1 MGHWWLLV
9 SNPAT
14 HLPRH
19 QLTRR
24 DAGHSPKMLC
34 PKLVSAPCL
43 VLFVV
48 QIFFSIWARVMTHEN
63 RSNVQRFY
71 KWREFR
77 PQIVP
82 VNSRSGRRQ
91 WEFLYLWNACDFI
104 YYSGMEIYS
113 TIILLQTNG
122 LSICS
127 LAGSQTISKP
137 STII

>member
-48 QIFFSIWARVMTHEN
+48 QIFFSIWAGVMTHEN
-63 RSNVQRFY
+63 RSNVQSFY

-77 PQIVP
+77 PQMVL
-82 VNSRSGRRQ
+82 VNSRSERRQ
-91 WEFLYLWNACDFI
+91 SEFYIFAKRVWLYLLFRYGNLFDDYFTSNKWTFNMLF
-104 YYSGMEIYS
+104 GR
-113 TIILLQTNG
+113 LTNY
-122 LSICS
+122 
-127 LAGSQTISKP
+127 
-137 STII
+137 

>member
-48 QIFFSIWARVMTHEN
+48 QIFFSIWAGVMTHEN
-63 RSNVQRFY
+63 RPNVQSFY

-82 VNSRSGRRQ
+82 VNSRSERRQ
-91 WEFLYLWNACDFI
+91 SEFYIFAKRVWLYLLFRYGNLFDDYFTSNKWTFNMLF
-104 YYSGMEIYS
+104 GR
-113 TIILLQTNG
+113 LTNY
-122 LSICS
+122 
-127 LAGSQTISKP
+127 
-137 STII
+137 

>member
-48 QIFFSIWARVMTHEN
+48 QIFSIWARVMTHEN

-91 WEFLYLWNACDFI
+91 SEFSIFEKRVWLYLLFRYGNLFDDYFTSNKWTFNMLF
-104 YYSGMEIYS
+104 GR
-113 TIILLQTNG
+113 LTNY
-122 LSICS
+122 
-127 LAGSQTISKP
+127 
-137 STII
+137 

>member
-48 QIFFSIWARVMTHEN
+48 QIFSIWAGVMTHEN

-91 WEFLYLWNACDFI
+91 SEFSIFEKRVWLYLLFRYGNLFDDYFTSNKWTFNMLFGRLI
-104 YYSGMEIYS
+104 NY
-113 TIILLQTNG
+113 
-122 LSICS
+122 
-127 LAGSQTISKP
+127 
-137 STII
+137 